1 MSNRNEVHSRDEE
14 ELRQVREGEELETGA
29 TATACVFQLT
39 TVLGPLEVMSHG
51 AAVYGTFLVI
61 QEKSQRFYSS
71 TPSGAPP
78 LPT

>member
-29 TATACVFQLT
+29 AATACVFQLT

-51 AAVYGTFLVI
+51 AAV
-61 QEKSQRFYSS
+61 
-71 TPSGAPP
+71 
-78 LPT
+78 